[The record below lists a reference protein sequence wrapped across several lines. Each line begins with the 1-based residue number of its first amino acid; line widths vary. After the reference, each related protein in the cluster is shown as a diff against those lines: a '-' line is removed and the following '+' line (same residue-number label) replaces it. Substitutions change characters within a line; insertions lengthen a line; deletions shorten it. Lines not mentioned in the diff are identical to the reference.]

1 MNTTTSRPHAT
12 TRAASASRTSRT
24 SRATSSTGSE
34 STAFVS
40 EVRRQWALATGQHDD
55 AVARGDD
62 GASQEARERLDELR
76 ELLSRNDMSL
86 DLLRL
91 GPPL

>member
-1 MNTTTSRPHAT
+1 MNSTTTSRPHHAT
-12 TRAASASRTSRT
+12 NRAASSSRTHGAPS
-24 SRATSSTGSE
+24 TSSTSE

-40 EVRRQWALATGQHDD
+40 EVRLQWALATRQHDD

-62 GASQEARERLDELR
+62 GAQQDARERLHELW
-76 ELLSRNDMSL
+76 ELLASNDMSL